1 MLVAKWWLADMA
13 WWEVS
18 LSALVFLGLHVGISG
33 SPVRQKMV
41 ERLAEKGYQIVFSV
55 LSVLALIWLVAAWRN
70 APELNLWSVPGLSW
84 LPVLLMPIATVL
96 LICAY
101 SAPNPTA
108 IGGGRFLKEENPAKG
123 IFRVTRHPLMV
134 AIVIFSFSHILT
146 SGDLADLIL
155 FGSLFM
161 TAALGMPSIDKKLH
175 DRNAESFD
183 RLAAVTSIIPFV
195 AIMQGR
201 NTLSLS
207 EIGIL
212 RLAGGLALYVVML
225 YGHEYLSGVSL
236 TQFSG

>member
-1 MLVAKWWLADMA
+1 
-13 WWEVS
+13 
-18 LSALVFLGLHVGISG
+18 
-33 SPVRQKMV
+33 
-41 ERLAEKGYQIVFSV
+41 
-55 LSVLALIWLVAAWRN
+55 
-70 APELNLWSVPGLSW
+70 
-84 LPVLLMPIATVL
+84 
-96 LICAY
+96 
-101 SAPNPTA
+101 
-108 IGGGRFLKEENPAKG
+108 
-123 IFRVTRHPLMV
+123 
-134 AIVIFSFSHILT
+134 
-146 SGDLADLIL
+146 
-155 FGSLFM
+155 M

-212 RLAGGLALYVVML
+212 RLAGGLALYIVML